1 MTETSRPELPIQAF
15 QTMEKRDEEQ
25 ILAEMR
31 GELVEEFVYS
41 IPIQGKQVTNLSYA
55 GVKEAIR
62 KRGNVQLLE
71 IRTEETETEIRGL
84 VQVRDLDNRID
95 VLGASSADKGKPFA
109 YVLALNKA
117 ERNAFSK
124 LIPAKWYATLIKDW
138 LQKHRTPATSE
149 APVTQTEK
157 KDKTPVELTQEQAEK
172 LEVIHADG
180 DFVYLRQTSWLSPK
194 IFGEIAEVIKRLG
207 GSWLSQDRDSC
218 FRIPNNAYSELKI
231 KPKENVDQS
240 KY

>member
-1 MTETSRPELPIQAF
+1 MTETSRPDLPVQAF
-15 QTMEKRDEEQ
+15 QAMEKRDEEQ
-25 ILAEMR
+25 ILVEMR

-62 KRGNVQLLE
+62 KRGNVELLQV
-71 IRTEETETEIRGL
+71 RTEETETEIRGL

-124 LIPAKWYATLIKDW
+124 LIPAKWYATLIQDW
-138 LQKHRTPATSE
+138 LQKHRTPIPSE
-149 APVTQTEK
+149 AHAATTQEQ
-157 KDKTPVELTQEQAEK
+157 KDKKPLELTQEQAEK
-172 LEVIHADG
+172 LEVFHADG

-194 IFGEIAEVIKRLG
+194 IFGEIAEVIKGLG
-207 GSWLSQDRDSC
+207 GSWLSQGRDSC
-218 FRIPNNAYSELKI
+218 FRMPNSAYLELKI
-231 KPKENVDQS
+231 KPRENMS
-240 KY
+240 